1 MKNEQL
7 VEMVNLDGDMMTQD
21 QSDIDLIKKSNDKSG
36 LGLSPQPLDDMP
48 EEANLVEMEEDVLT
62 EVSVCELG
70 TFDLKI
76 NYDSRFYKV
85 LKTKQEMKEEKFGKI
100 NENLCQVNLID
111 FLNTKN
117 IYDYNFKNFT
127 KIQDILVYLSK
138 EINEYNNFNLLDPKE
153 NEIALEAKQKNAD
166 PKALILEYRNTSN
179 SFINLI
185 QKNHCISNNFLA
197 AFDMNRNYQE
207 KKKTYELELIK
218 NILKRFEDPEKKK
231 EIIANNHMD
240 MYEKIKTR
248 SESVLKSYENYQNT
262 KFGDISGMKSEAY
275 GILAEFANSIKKDS
289 ERENKSITE
298 LKKTLT
304 YTLWKKRFSELIN
317 IWELYSSNGIELRF
331 TYKYIIMKNFINSRA
346 YERMNNIQK
355 IEAKHE
361 NEIYKWLYG
370 QDEDPFR
377 TISIYQSKSGIRTII
392 NLILTFSYIFT
403 TFVICLRF
411 WIPGFD
417 SQSLRSIDRI
427 CDIFFLIDMMFL
439 IRTIYRDKANNDVE
453 DLSLIFERY
462 TNNFMMIDLFTIIPW
477 EVFIR
482 QTFLYDP
489 VRLIRNISK
498 LLRFPKISMFLA
510 PLETTTL
517 ANTYRLLKIIIFFL
531 ICVLWLGSLIV
542 GNVTE
547 SLITNAFAWECYTR
561 NMNPS
566 KSTMIS
572 SCAFL
577 MATYHGPYMI
587 IGRDS
592 SYQLGTNQV
601 YPTGEYILF
610 IIEYTIGLIVNT
622 YILGGITE
630 ILKNLNQGENFFTAK
645 TDMLVEHMVFYDV
658 SPQTQIDLKV
668 YYDYLWQRHKDIIY
682 GKRHFAILSRSLR
695 ERFEILNLPNNKYYL
710 AKFYNL
716 NLGSNKLVGKIL
728 MNLEKKILF
737 PYEILF
743 EEGSVCKGLYVL
755 LNGDVELVTVNLTN
769 VPSQKYCVDLAKILL
784 QSKTKEKEDKDVK
797 QSKLEKLDE
806 QFSIIFPLTSVLIK
820 TGRIWQRCYS
830 EEFSD
835 LLFLPIT
842 TFDELVEN
850 FPIEIHSLKHVMFE
864 EVTQKK
870 IFDNEKLFQVVCTH
884 SSRSIGKYYE
894 KEFSKINI
902 WIPIAIPI
910 SQRKIANNY
919 VDCFMKKVRNQYR
932 EINLSADLN
941 ISLMGNYITR
951 LLQKNNTKK
960 NEVEVKAAAT
970 GKSDR
975 LEILK
980 GEFGNIEGLVQ
991 EISSL
996 MKPPKTS
1003 QENLIKY

>member
-7 VEMVNLDGDMMTQD
+7 VEMVNLDGDMTQD

-36 LGLSPQPLDDMP
+36 LGLSPQPLNDTPVNGTP
-48 EEANLVEMEEDVLT
+48 EEDYLMEMDEDILT
-62 EVSVCELG
+62 EVSICPLG

-85 LKTKQEMKEEKFGKI
+85 PKTKQEMKEEKFGKI
-100 NENLCQVNLID
+100 DENLCQVNLID

-127 KIQDILVYLSK
+127 KIQDIIVYFSK
-138 EINEYNNFNLLDPKE
+138 EINEYNNFNLLNPTEDVKT
-153 NEIALEAKQKNAD
+153 D
-166 PKALILEYRNTSN
+166 PKAQILEYRNTGN

-185 QKNHCISNNFLA
+185 QKNHCLSNNFLA

-218 NILKRFEDPEKKK
+218 NILKRPEDPEKKK
-231 EIIANNHMD
+231 EIIANNHLE
-240 MYEKIKTR
+240 MYEKLKSR

-262 KFGDISGMKSEAY
+262 KFGDILEMKNEAF
-275 GILAEFANSIKKDS
+275 GILVEFVNLIKKDS

-317 IWELYSSNGIELRF
+317 IWELYSSNGIELKF

-355 IEAKHE
+355 FEAKHE
-361 NEIYKWLYG
+361 NEIYKWFYG
-370 QDEDPFR
+370 HDEDPFR
-377 TISIYQSKSGIRTII
+377 TISIYQSKSGIRTIHQ
-392 NLILTFSYIFT
+392 LILTFAYIFF
-403 TFVICLRF
+403 TFTMCLRF

-417 SQSLRSIDRI
+417 SQLLKSIDLI
-427 CDIFFLIDMMFL
+427 SDMFFLIDMMFS

-453 DLSLIFERY
+453 DLELIFDRY
-462 TNNFMMIDLFTIIPW
+462 KNNYLVLDLLTIIPW
-477 EVFIR
+477 EVFIK
-482 QTFLYDP
+482 QLFLHDP
-489 VRLIRNISK
+489 VRIIRNMGK
-498 LLRFPKISMFLA
+498 LLRLPKIVMFLA

-517 ANTYRLLKIIIFFL
+517 ANTYRLLKIVFFFL
-531 ICVLWLGSLIV
+531 VCVLWMGSLIV
-542 GNVTE
+542 GYVSD
-547 SLITNAFAWECYTR
+547 SLITSAFAWECYSR
-561 NMNPS
+561 MMNPS
-566 KSTMIS
+566 KITMDS
-572 SCAFL
+572 GCAFL
-577 MATYHGPYMI
+577 LGVYHGPYMI

-592 SYQLGTNQV
+592 SYQLGTSQV
-601 YPTGEYILF
+601 YPTTEYILF
-610 IIEYTIGLIVNT
+610 AVEYTIGLLVNT

-658 SPQTQIDLKV
+658 SPQTQTDLKV

-682 GKRHFAILSRSLR
+682 GKRHFSILSRSLR

-769 VPSQKYCVDLAKILL
+769 VPAQKYNVDLAKIILK
-784 QSKTKEKEDKDVK
+784 SKTKEDKDVK

-806 QFSIIFPLTSVLIK
+806 SFSIIFPLASVLIK

-870 IFDNEKLFQVVCTH
+870 IFDNVNLFQVVCTH

-894 KEFSKINI
+894 KEFNKINI

-919 VDCFMKKVRNQYR
+919 VDCFIKKIRNQYR

-941 ISLMGNYITR
+941 ISLRGFFITR

-960 NEVEVKAAAT
+960 NEGEVKAAAT

-996 MKPPKTS
+996 MKSPTS
-1003 QENLIKY
+1003 EENLFNY